1 MDNNTFTKAVSRL
14 QEVLAYNRRQTSPR
28 PPFGSKDEVLGRY
41 QPIFAREHLPDLTV
55 SEFSSFLVHKNNKHW
70 RGLHRQSRRI
80 TSDMETLR
88 NSLDFLLYGEGDI
101 APRFTRSVRSVKG
114 MGHGIASALLLVRY
128 PDRYGVWNGT
138 SEKGMKTLKVWP
150 AFRRGSSEGEKYVAI
165 INKVLLS
172 LADEAGMDL
181 WTLDAL
187 WWDLK

>member
-1 MDNNTFTKAVSRL
+1 MTDVSL
-14 QEVLAYNRRQTSPR
+14 IVCQFISIVQGHYL
-28 PPFGSKDEVLGRY
+28 
-41 QPIFAREHLPDLTV
+41 
-55 SEFSSFLVHKNNKHW
+55 LVHKNNKHW
-70 RGLHRQSRRI
+70 RGLHRQSGRI

-88 NSLDFLLYGEGDI
+88 SSLDLLLYGEGDI
-101 APRFTRSVRSVKG
+101 APRFTKSLRAVKG
-114 MGHGIASALLLVRY
+114 MGPATASALLLVKY

-150 AFRRGSSEGEKYVAI
+150 AFRHGASKGEKYVA

-172 LADEAGMDL
+172 LADETEMDL

>member
-1 MDNNTFTKAVSRL
+1 MDNNMFRNAVSRL
-14 QEVLAYNRRQTSPR
+14 QEVLAYNRSQPSPR

-41 QPIFAREHLPDLTV
+41 QPIFAREHLPELTT
-55 SEFSSFLVHKNNKHW
+55 SEFRSFLVHKNNKHW
-70 RGLHRQSRRI
+70 RGLHRQSGRI

-88 NSLDFLLYGEGDI
+88 SSLDFLLYGEGDI
-101 APRFTRSVRSVKG
+101 APRFTRSVRAVKG
-114 MGHGIASALLLVRY
+114 MGHGIASALLLVKY

-150 AFRRGSSEGEKYVAI
+150 TFRRRTSMGEKYVAI
-165 INKVLLS
+165 NKVLRS

>member
-1 MDNNTFTKAVSRL
+1 MDNNMFRNAVSRL
-14 QEVLAYNRRQTSPR
+14 QEVLAYNRSQPSPR
-28 PPFGSKDEVLGRY
+28 PPFGSKDEVLDRY
-41 QPIFAREHLPDLTV
+41 RPIFAREHLPELTP
-55 SEFSSFLVHKNNKHW
+55 SEFRSFLVHKNNKHW
-70 RGLHRQSRRI
+70 RGLHRQSGRI

-88 NSLDFLLYGEGDI
+88 SSLDLLLYGEGDI
-101 APRFTRSVRSVKG
+101 APRFTKSLRAVKG
-114 MGHGIASALLLVRY
+114 MGPATASALLLVKY

-150 AFRRGSSEGEKYVAI
+150 TFRRGTSMGEKYVAI
-165 INKVLLS
+165 NKVLRS